1 METEM
6 EFCVM
11 KKTIFLTEVEAQIEI
26 EQRFLRNRRK
36 EKNFHFMMVLNGQS
50 SGLNM

>member
-11 KKTIFLTEVEAQIEI
+11 KKTIFLAKAEAQIKI

-36 EKNFHFMMVLNGQS
+36 EKDLHFTMVLNGQS